1 MMQNLIEGLLKHFD
15 SGTLTRRELM
25 QGLALLAAGSAT
37 AAPAETTLQGASI
50 NHVSILSSD
59 IQRSGDWYTKMFNL
73 SRLSTKEENNY
84 MVGLGKSHLSIHPV
98 PKGKTPGIIDHFCIG
113 LDKFNESA
121 VIAELKRR
129 GANPDGLHV
138 KDPDGLR
145 VQLNSIDGHA

>member
-84 MVGLGKSHLSIHPV
+84 MVGLGRSHLSIHPV

-129 GANPDGLHV
+129 GANPNGLHV
-138 KDPDGLR
+138 KDPDGLS